1 MSKEKLLTIAVIGL
15 LLINVCTV
23 GFFFFAKPPQQ
34 PGGPPPFGKMEPKNQ
49 IVESLEFNEQQVA
62 DYEKLIAQHRQ
73 TIRELNDRI
82 QETKS
87 SLYRSLASENNAV
100 KDSLINTLG
109 SLQMQIETTHY
120 NHFKDIKALC
130 KPEQLD
136 SFNDLTGQLAHF
148 FSAKPGPQHRNQG
161 PVRTKD

>member
-23 GFFFFAKPPQQ
+23 GFFFFTKPPHQ
-34 PGGPPPFGKMEPKNQ
+34 PGGPPPFGRMEPKNQ
-49 IVESLEFNEQQVA
+49 IVESLHFDQQQIA

-82 QETKS
+82 QTTKS
-87 SLYRSLASENNAV
+87 SLYQSLTSESGAV

-136 SFNDLTGQLAHF
+136 NFNDLTGQLAHF
-148 FSAKPGPQHRNQG
+148 FSAKPGPQHR
-161 PVRTKD
+161 PH